1 MKNLFFSICF
11 FTSNL
16 LLAQIP
22 EVNGWSVPTPE
33 SDSRIIYVSSTGDDT
48 KAEVYVYKE
57 NIVGRDPSSP
67 MITVKAF
74 KTIAEAKKKLRPGFA
89 DWLLFKKGEEWNNE
103 LFGSI
108 ELRGASRKSPMVI
121 TTYGNTNVRPKIY
134 TGNVTALNVIGTNC
148 SNVMIEGLHFEAKH
162 RTNNGEAVAIR
173 IIETPF
179 QNVLI
184 ENCYFGKFLSNITIH
199 DPILNRNP
207 SRSNLKVRRS
217 VLVDAYTTGAQN
229 AGGFFIDNVDS
240 ILFEDNVIDHN
251 GWSETIAGATANGFR
266 HNTYFQVG
274 NRNLIFRN
282 NIVSRAAA
290 TGGSFRC
297 GGIIHNNLFLSNP
310 QNIQLGTFES
320 TLNWPTEFRTGEV
333 SYNVILDSRPE
344 GFDQGRGIDIH
355 RIKNAKIHHNIIAHF
370 TPISQYNNAII
381 VDETEGCN
389 LSQNI
394 IYNWGNNQSSGIAY
408 ANGIAIGQNLR
419 GTNQIDSNDVQ
430 MENRLGYC
438 MIKYGTFSNVTFNG
452 NRYNNVLNQ
461 NSWFE
466 QGSLNNWIAASGEK
480 NAVAMNVPY
489 INSDRDLRA
498 YIKSLT
504 GDADVR
510 RFYDGC
516 RALSKSSWDE
526 NFTATRVNQ
535 FIREGFNLR
544 PTSTNDQVANAV
556 QVYPNPASEYI
567 NIKNVEDAIELKI
580 IDMNGNEMIR
590 LSTIE
595 IDAPIHLQNLR
606 PGAYF
611 LEYQMEEGKVGVVKF
626 IKF

>member
-89 DWLLFKKGEEWNNE
+89 DWLLFKNGEEWNNE

-134 TGNVTALNVIGTNC
+134 TGNVTAINVIGSNC

-217 VLVDAYTTGAQN
+217 VLVDAYTTGVQN

-251 GWSETIAGATANGFR
+251 GWSETIAGATATGFR

-310 QNIQLGTFES
+310 QNIQFGTFES
-320 TLNWPTEFRTGEV
+320 TINWPIEFRTGEV

-381 VDETEGCN
+381 VDEIEGCN

-408 ANGIAIGQNLR
+408 ANGIAIGQNLL

-466 QGSLNNWIAASGEK
+466 QGALSNWVNASKEI
-480 NAVAMNVPY
+480 NAKSMDVPY
-489 INSDRDLRA
+489 LNPSRDLKA
-498 YIKSLT
+498 YMKFLT
-504 GDADVR
+504 GDGDVNK
-510 RFYDGC
+510 FYESC
-516 RALSKSSWDE
+516 RKLSKSSWNEDY
-526 NFTATRVNQ
+526 TAIKVNQ
-535 FIREGFNLR
+535 FIREGFNLS
-544 PTSTNDQVANAV
+544 PTYVKENDLNSIEFF
-556 QVYPNPASEYI
+556 PNPAVDFI
-567 NIKNVEDAIELKI
+567 QIKNAKEIKEFRLVDINGIKI
-580 IDMNGNEMIR
+580 RNWNGMQN
-590 LSTIE
+590 
-595 IDAPIHLQNLR
+595 PIPVQNLK
-606 PGAYF
+606 PGTYF
-611 LEYQMEEGKVGVVKF
+611 LEYQMEEGTKGIVKF

>member
-57 NIVGRDPSSP
+57 NIVGRDPISP
-67 MITVKAF
+67 IITVKAF

-184 ENCYFGKFLSNITIH
+184 ENCYFAKFLSNITIH

-310 QNIQLGTFES
+310 QNIQFGTFES

-344 GFDQGRGIDIH
+344 GFDQGKGIDIH
-355 RIKNAKIHHNIIAHF
+355 RIKNAKIHHNIVAHF
-370 TPISQYNNAII
+370 TLISQYNNAII
-381 VDETEGCN
+381 VDEIEGCN

-408 ANGIAIGQNLR
+408 ANGIAIGQNLL

-466 QGSLNNWIAASGEK
+466 QGALTNWVNASKEI
-480 NAVAMNVPY
+480 NAKSMDVPY
-489 INSDRDLRA
+489 LNPSRDLKA
-498 YIKSLT
+498 YMKFLT
-504 GDADVR
+504 GDGDVNK
-510 RFYDGC
+510 FYESC
-516 RALSKSSWDE
+516 RKLSKSSWNEDY
-526 NFTATRVNQ
+526 TAIKVNQ
-535 FIREGFNLR
+535 FIREGFNLS
-544 PTSTNDQVANAV
+544 PTYVKENDLNSIELF
-556 QVYPNPASEYI
+556 PNPAVDFI
-567 NIKNVEDAIELKI
+567 QIKNAKEIKEFRLVDINGIKI
-580 IDMNGNEMIR
+580 RNWNGMQN
-590 LSTIE
+590 
-595 IDAPIHLQNLR
+595 PIPVQNLK
-606 PGAYF
+606 PGTYF
-611 LEYQMEEGKVGVVKF
+611 LEYQMEEGTKGIVKF